1 MLESKDMPMTFEQK
15 VKIALIRSG
24 ITQKDLAK
32 QLGITRQYFNAIIH
46 GKRCSPDLERKILCL
61 IKEGA

>member
-1 MLESKDMPMTFEQK
+1 MDDFAKK
-15 VKIALIRSG
+15 VKIALIEQG
-24 ITQKDLAK
+24 KTQADLAK

-61 IKEGA
+61 IREGA